1 MLLEEAEKGQITG
14 THTSRGLYQ
23 RGLSVFYAQF
33 FFWVKG
39 SVWGRGNA
47 GSFGTLW
54 RGYFMNA
61 KQSLRHL

>member
-33 FFWVKG
+33 FSG
-39 SVWGRGNA
+39 SKEVCGGGEMQA
-47 GSFGTLW
+47 VSVHYGGGTL
-54 RGYFMNA
+54 
-61 KQSLRHL
+61 

>member
-33 FFWVKG
+33 FSG
-39 SVWGRGNA
+39 SKEVCGGGGMQA
-47 GSFGTLW
+47 VSVHYGGGTL
-54 RGYFMNA
+54 
-61 KQSLRHL
+61 